1 MSVSVPVDF
10 ELTGLNVPSTLS
22 SLKSFN
28 GDGGI
33 AVAILLDFVLNTV
46 VSDVVVFV
54 KFGVDVMMVDV
65 LLLFMLSSI
74 LCKKNNTLLIVYVI
88 IHCLAPGL
96 TKILKKDKYK

>member
-46 VSDVVVFV
+46 VSVVVLFV

-74 LCKKNNTLLIVYVI
+74 L
-88 IHCLAPGL
+88 
-96 TKILKKDKYK
+96 